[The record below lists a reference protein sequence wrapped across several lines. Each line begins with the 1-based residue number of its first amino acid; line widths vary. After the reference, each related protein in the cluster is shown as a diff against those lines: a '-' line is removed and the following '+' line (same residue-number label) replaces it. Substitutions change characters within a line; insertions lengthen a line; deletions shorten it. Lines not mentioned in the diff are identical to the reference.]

1 MQPRSAW
8 HATPLKHHAG
18 KACMSAVD
26 AAKAPS
32 LNWAAID
39 ADPRFQC
46 LHSEKTR
53 LLAGLMLFSILQD
66 FALPIVAACLPE
78 IFRVKVWGRM
88 NVGILFALSKFIL
101 AWAQTTVRSVP
112 IGACRKSTP
121 SKPGVRSNSLKWLQ
135 RSAGSGSANDPAPGF
150 PPCDA
155 AGPDRSDPSGG
166 ASPSSSARSPPG
178 AYEHG

>member
-88 NVGILFALSKFIL
+88 NVGILFALSKFII
-101 AWAQTTVRSVP
+101 AWAQTTGEVSADWRLPKVDAQQTRCP
-112 IGACRKSTP
+112 QQLIEMAAAQR
-121 SKPGVRSNSLKWLQ
+121 WLGK
-135 RSAGSGSANDPAPGF
+135 R
-150 PPCDA
+150 
-155 AGPDRSDPSGG
+155 
-166 ASPSSSARSPPG
+166 
-178 AYEHG
+178 